1 MGDKAKV
8 EYMIAEAIEAH
19 ENRWHTSVV
28 STHLNLTRDEAD
40 VIATACLK
48 FFFSPKNE
56 IFGSEHHRA
65 LREHLIKYLN
75 NPEVWEIKNDGKKR
89 RSR

>member
-1 MGDKAKV
+1 MSDKAKV

-19 ENRWHTSVV
+19 ENKWHTSVI
-28 STHLNLTRDEAD
+28 STHLNLTRDDAD

-48 FFFSPKNE
+48 YFFSPKNE
-56 IFGSEHHRA
+56 IFGSEHHRG

-75 NPEVWEIKNDGKKR
+75 NPKNWGRGTDG
-89 RSR
+89 